1 MKNNK
6 LAKEIIKDYSQTFTD
21 LGEYDKGK
29 ENKQFPVFNGL
40 LKYFPNAC
48 LYVSHVSLVANEQHN
63 PGTEMH
69 WDKSKSIGKGDEIV
83 RHLMAEETFDTDGL
97 RHRGKSAWRAM
108 ELLEREI
115 LAEKVIHN
123 Q

>member
-1 MKNNK
+1 MNDNK
-6 LAKEIIKDYSQTFTD
+6 R
-21 LGEYDKGK
+21 
-29 ENKQFPVFNGL
+29 FPVFNGL

-69 WDKSKSIGKGDEIV
+69 WDKSKSIGKGDEVV

-97 RHRGKSAWRAM
+97 RHRGKSAWRAL